1 MTKQYIGDGVYVE
14 IANGMLKL
22 TTDRVA
28 GSAYTDG
35 PDTIFL
41 EKSVWQAL
49 QKYAHAMEIEA
60 FVQNRKGTLND
71 EPI

>member
-14 IANGMLKL
+14 VEKGMLKL

-28 GSAYTDG
+28 GSAYTAG

-41 EKSVWQAL
+41 EKSVFCEL
-49 QKYAHAMEIEA
+49 VKYANAYEFDA
-60 FVQNRKGTLND
+60 QNRKGMSQA
-71 EPI
+71 EAMEM